1 MKSRTVGEVMTR
13 EVAHA
18 GRDTTFADL
27 MLLLDRRRVSGVPV
41 VDDDDKVLGVVSE
54 ADLIRHQAA
63 DVRESRRPDAVTV
76 EGLMSTPAV
85 TVHPEQQVPDAARV
99 MERHHVNRLP
109 VVDEEDR
116 LIGIITRHDLL
127 RVFLRTDEEIR
138 ADVADE
144 VLGRALGLPPGSVSV
159 SVADGVVTLDG
170 HVHRG
175 LDVWT
180 AVRLAWRVDGVIGVV
195 NRLAPA
201 GGTAG

>member
-1 MKSRTVGEVMTR
+1 MKSRTVGEVMTP

-18 GRDTTFADL
+18 FRDTAFADL

-63 DVRESRRPDAVTV
+63 GVRESRAPGAVTV

-85 TVHPEQQVPDAARV
+85 TVHPEQRVSDAARV

-138 ADVADE
+138 AEVADE
-144 VLGRALGLPPGSVSV
+144 VLGHELGVPPGAVSV
-159 SVADGVVTLDG
+159 SVMDGVVTLDG
-170 HVHRG
+170 QVGRD
-175 LDVWT
+175 LDLP
-180 AVRLAWRVDGVIGVV
+180 AAIRLAWRVDGVIGVV
-195 NRLAPA
+195 NRLVPA
-201 GGTAG
+201 

>member
-18 GRDTTFADL
+18 CGDTTFADL

-63 DVRESRRPDAVTV
+63 GVRANGRPGAGTV
-76 EGLMSTPAV
+76 QGLMSTPAV
-85 TVHPEQQVPDAARV
+85 TVHPEQRVSDAARV

-116 LIGIITRHDLL
+116 LIGIVTRHDLL

-138 ADVADE
+138 ADVAE
-144 VLGRALGLPPGSVSV
+144 MLGRPLGPPPGSVAV

-170 HVHRG
+170 RVDRG
-175 LDVWT
+175 PDAW
-180 AVRLAWRVDGVIGVV
+180 AAIRLAWRVDGVIGVV
-195 NRLAPA
+195 NRLVPA
-201 GGTAG
+201 VETAD

>member
-1 MKSRTVGEVMTR
+1 MTR
-13 EVAHA
+13 EVAHTC
-18 GRDTTFADL
+18 RDTTFADL

-63 DVRESRRPDAVTV
+63 GVRASRRSGTGTV
-76 EGLMSTPAV
+76 AKLMSTPAV
-85 TVHPEQQVPDAARV
+85 TVHPEQRVSDAARV

-138 ADVADE
+138 AEVAEE
-144 VLGRALGLPPGSVSV
+144 VLGRALGLPPGAVSV
-159 SVADGVVTLDG
+159 SVVDGVVTLDG
-170 HVHRG
+170 RVSRG
-175 LDVWT
+175 LDVWA

-195 NRLAPA
+195 NQLVATDGVA
-201 GGTAG
+201 G

>member
-1 MKSRTVGEVMTR
+1 MKPRTVGEVMTR

-18 GRDTTFADL
+18 CRDTTFADL
-27 MLLLDRRRVSGVPV
+27 MLLLDGRRVSGVPV

-54 ADLIRHQAA
+54 ADLIRHQATG
-63 DVRESRRPDAVTV
+63 VRGSRRSGTETV

-85 TVHPEQQVPDAARV
+85 TVHPEQRVSDAARV

-138 ADVADE
+138 ADVTDE

-170 HVHRG
+170 RVNHG
-175 LDVWT
+175 LDVW
-180 AVRLAWRVDGVIGVV
+180 AALRLAWRVDGVIGVV
-195 NRLAPA
+195 NRLVPA
-201 GGTAG
+201 EGMAG